1 MQEDKFTKNTK
12 KLPGQGIWVTQH
24 SVRVNFIFKIILF
37 CKKILK
43 AMLSR
48 DRDLLRGVF
57 VKTGIIICRPFLYP
71 QTSAKRNIYFH
82 KWKPQEITNGG
93 ETFLH
98 DICY

>member
-1 MQEDKFTKNTK
+1 MQEDKFTQNTK

-24 SVRVNFIFKIILF
+24 SVRVNFIFKIILI

-57 VKTGIIICRPFLYP
+57 HQNWYNNL
-71 QTSAKRNIYFH
+71 
-82 KWKPQEITNGG
+82 
-93 ETFLH
+93 
-98 DICY
+98 